1 MTFYIEMIVCIL
13 SLITTVIANI
23 FLNDYNS
30 YLNVQFAGFY
40 IYKYL
45 LKTY

>member
-13 SLITTVIANI
+13 SLITTVIDNI

-30 YLNVQFAGFY
+30 YLNVQFADFY